1 MSDKVYCMATQ
12 LVRTGSVLKVG
23 LFEGEI
29 VKQTEKQIV
38 VFQWNPISPDTEV
51 IDFYLPSKMN
61 ISTEYCLQGSS
72 ANEFFLPAMKMWG
85 RDKGELSKA
94 FSAYVFEKSK
104 RAEEFVSETKDLI
117 RQIESLSTGSE
128 TPAPKARKKLL
139 VRRKS

>member
-1 MSDKVYCMATQ
+1 MAEKVYCMATQ
-12 LVRTGSVLKVG
+12 LVRTDSILKVG

-38 VFQWNPISPDTEV
+38 VFVWNPLSPDIDV
-51 IDFYLPSKMN
+51 KDFYLPSKMN

-94 FSAYVFEKSK
+94 FSSYVFEKSK
-104 RAEEFVSETKDLI
+104 RAEEFVSETKELI
-117 RQIESLSTGSE
+117 RQIESLSASSE
-128 TPAPKARKKLL
+128 TPAPKARKKLIA
-139 VRRKS
+139 RRKS